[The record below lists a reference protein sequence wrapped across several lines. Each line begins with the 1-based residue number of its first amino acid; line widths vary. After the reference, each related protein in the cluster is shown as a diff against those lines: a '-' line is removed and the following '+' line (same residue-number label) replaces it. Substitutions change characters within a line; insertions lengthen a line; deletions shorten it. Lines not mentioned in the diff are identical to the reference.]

1 MAEHTELI
9 RRLADDFTTLEE
21 TVLRQVNGVGAPE
34 TAAALE
40 DPALVGPV
48 AVVLAHAD
56 VLARGAVR
64 RAELAVQPPERLR
77 RLRAQARTVRRARSQ
92 AEARYKKER
101 ARRIGRPRLVEPLEL
116 RVVRTA
122 FPSSFHELLRQEL
135 RGAGLPDGSPHAP
148 ESDLARWAWER
159 AAAGRGVPAAARV

>member
-48 AVVLAHAD
+48 AVVLAKP
-56 VLARGAVR
+56 
-64 RAELAVQPPERLR
+64 AVQFENRTLCVIKVATFVGTR
-77 RLRAQARTVRRARSQ
+77 RLRPSIAIVMPFVGCRNWLSQ
-92 AEARYKKER
+92 
-101 ARRIGRPRLVEPLEL
+101 
-116 RVVRTA
+116 
-122 FPSSFHELLRQEL
+122 
-135 RGAGLPDGSPHAP
+135 
-148 ESDLARWAWER
+148 
-159 AAAGRGVPAAARV
+159 